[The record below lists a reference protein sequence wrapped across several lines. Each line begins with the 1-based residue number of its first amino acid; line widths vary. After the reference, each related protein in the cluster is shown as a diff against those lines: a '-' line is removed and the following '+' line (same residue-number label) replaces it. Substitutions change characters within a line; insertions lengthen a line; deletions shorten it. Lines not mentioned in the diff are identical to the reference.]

1 MPADG
6 QRAKSLEEAEIRK
19 LEAETTEIRVRTV
32 LRAILVALGAVALLF
47 GSHLT
52 GWSGAL

>member
-1 MPADG
+1 MPARNK
-6 QRAKSLEEAEIRK
+6 QERSLEQAEVRK

-32 LRAILVALGAVALLF
+32 VHAVAVALGAVALLF

-52 GWSGAL
+52 GWPGVL

>member
-1 MPADG
+1 VPADP
-6 QRAKSLEEAEIRK
+6 QQPNRLEEAEVRK

-32 LRAILVALGAVALLF
+32 LRPVVVALGAAALLF

-52 GWSGAL
+52 GWPGAL